1 MIQEEFIKMKE
12 KLKKKY
18 KKIKA
23 GKKEWYLVIFI
34 VVITTF
40 YGYYLEL
47 SLLFVFFLMSW
58 LLILMAAKFYRFL
71 LVDITKVFVI
81 FILYLFF

>member
-47 SLLFVFFLMSW
+47 SLLFVFFFNELVTDPYGCK
-58 LLILMAAKFYRFL
+58 ILQVL
-71 LVDITKVFVI
+71 TS
-81 FILYLFF
+81 